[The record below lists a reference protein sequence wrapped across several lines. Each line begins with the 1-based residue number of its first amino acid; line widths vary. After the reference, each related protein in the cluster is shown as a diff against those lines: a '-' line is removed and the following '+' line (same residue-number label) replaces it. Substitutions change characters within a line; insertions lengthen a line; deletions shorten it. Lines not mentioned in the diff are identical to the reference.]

1 MACDITMDNKFFFMI
16 FMTMH
21 LMTCLGFGMG
31 LYVYTLMDERLNQDD
46 ANIINYSAPL
56 DNAVAQFGIEM
67 QQGLAALSLQI
78 TLMERNLTKVKI
90 PVGGGAGHF
99 G

>member
-1 MACDITMDNKFFFMI
+1 MARVIYYRDIAKSEFYLSRCCI
-16 FMTMH
+16 
-21 LMTCLGFGMG
+21 
-31 LYVYTLMDERLNQDD
+31 TLIVSNESVLHRN
-46 ANIINYSAPL
+46 
-56 DNAVAQFGIEM
+56 VAQFGIEM

-90 PVGGGAGHF
+90 PVRRRAGHF